1 MSCFLFLRVTNR
13 TISFLCHLL
22 QCYLTQKSVPEPR
35 PAGSQHICWKP
46 LWASQSCDSCHYK
59 NTHLD
64 IIHDRTLPHTQC
76 CGGVDLRKW
85 DITQEPTGPLQTL
98 KSIRHT
104 HSELRAAA
112 DETYECVWRNRRIWT
127 VQCVSYSVL
136 CCSRH
141 SIDTHP
147 WKSCSSAGT
156 SLALWKTRSRDF
168 TWKMRSVTMVH
179 SVVARLLSIKEKLQ
193 WLLKGIVHPKMNF
206 LWLFIHP
213 QVVPNLYEFLLPD
226 KHKRRYFKECEKLNS
241 FKEFGISKVPHDN
254 IFILLNYPFKTA
266 IHISIIIVLLFWNYY
281 YYCIVL
287 ENIL

>member
-1 MSCFLFLRVTNR
+1 MTGR
-13 TISFLCHLL
+13 CHTHSVVVELIYVNEILL
-22 QCYLTQKSVPEPR
+22 M
-35 PAGSQHICWKP
+35 
-46 LWASQSCDSCHYK
+46 
-59 NTHLD
+59 
-64 IIHDRTLPHTQC
+64 
-76 CGGVDLRKW
+76 
-85 DITQEPTGPLQTL
+85 LQTL

-127 VQCVSYSVL
+127 LQCVSYSVL

-281 YYCIVL
+281 YYCIFLKKYFIKLYFYFTVKYYNSITFYL
-287 ENIL
+287 HCLIFI